1 MHTGMAKWFYSLAGI
16 LLNQIKS
23 NEKRWMRNEDAANA
37 SISLYFV
44 VNIVVV
50 MECGN
55 YPTRFSCEQETIA
68 GKMMLCNG

>member
-1 MHTGMAKWFYSLAGI
+1 MAKWFYSLAGI

-23 NEKRWMRNEDAANA
+23 NEKPWMRNEDAANA

-50 MECGN
+50 VIIECGN
-55 YPTRFSCEQETIA
+55 YPTRFSCAQETIA